1 MIANPYRVLGV
12 SESCTD
18 AELKKAYRDK
28 SKKWHPDQNPD
39 NTDYAEKRFK
49 EVQEAY
55 RQIVDAR
62 ERGTSP
68 YGNTGGY
75 GNTGYGYGGYGNAG
89 GYGTGGPGSYGQQ
102 EYDQSRDGDYARHGY
117 ANYGAY
123 RDFADFFNQWQQYSE
138 QQRAQQAAGESN
150 EEQAARNYINNG
162 YYQEAWNSLNGAPPE
177 SRGARWFY
185 YASMANRGLGSNV
198 RALEFAK
205 RAVDMEPGNELYA
218 SHLQQLQNGGT
229 WYQHQNQNYGYG
241 GFGNMKSGFWTYI
254 CLANLFCNCCL
265 GGRGGMFFC

>member
-1 MIANPYRVLGV
+1 MIANPYKVLGV

-28 SKKWHPDQNPD
+28 SKKWHPDQNPG
-39 NTDYAEKRFK
+39 NTEYAEERFK

-68 YGNTGGY
+68 YGNAGY
-75 GNTGYGYGGYGNAG
+75 GPGYGGSGYGQGYGSSGYGYG
-89 GYGTGGPGSYGQQ
+89 QQ
-102 EYDQSRDGDYARHGY
+102 NYDRSRDGDYANQGY

-123 RDFADFFNQWQQYSE
+123 SGFADFFNAWQQYSE
-138 QQRAQQAAGESN
+138 QQRAQQTAGESN

-162 YYQEAWNSLNGAPPE
+162 YYNEACNALNSVPMEN
-177 SRGARWFY
+177 RGARWFY

-198 RALEFAK
+198 KALEFAK
-205 RAVDMEPGNELYA
+205 RAVDMEPGNQLYA
-218 SHLQQLQNGGT
+218 SYLQSLQNGET

-241 GFGNMKSGFWTYI
+241 GFNSANSQLCTYL
-254 CLANLFCNCCL
+254 CLANLMCNCCC
-265 GGRGGMFFC
+265 GGRGGMFFF

>member
-1 MIANPYRVLGV
+1 MIANPYKVLGV

-28 SKKWHPDQNPD
+28 SKKWHPDQHPD
-39 NTDYAEKRFK
+39 NQEYAEERFK
-49 EVQEAY
+49 EIQEAY

-68 YGNTGGY
+68 YGNAGPGY
-75 GNTGYGYGGYGNAG
+75 
-89 GYGTGGPGSYGQQ
+89 GSYGSYGGSNYGNGAYQQ
-102 EYDQSRDGDYARHGY
+102 QGYDQSRDGDYANYQY

-123 RDFADFFNQWQQYSE
+123 GGFADFFNQWQQYSE
-138 QQRAQQAAGESN
+138 QQRAQQTAGESN
-150 EEQAARNYINNG
+150 EERAARNYINNG
-162 YYQEAWNSLNGAPPE
+162 YYQEAWNALNTVAVE
-177 SRGARWFY
+177 NRGARWFY

-198 RALEFAK
+198 KALEFAK
-205 RAVDMEPGNELYA
+205 HAVDMEPGNQLY
-218 SHLQQLQNGGT
+218 SSYLQQLQNGET

-241 GFGNMKSGFWTYI
+241 GFGNANSQLCTYL

-265 GGRGGMFFC
+265 GGRGGMFFF

>member
-1 MIANPYRVLGV
+1 MIANPYKVLGV

-39 NTDYAEKRFK
+39 NTAYAEERFK

-68 YGNTGGY
+68 YGNAGY
-75 GNTGYGYGGYGNAG
+75 GGAGYGNAG
-89 GYGTGGPGSYGQQ
+89 YGQPYGQQ
-102 EYDQSRDGDYARHGY
+102 SYDQSRDGDYSYNNY

-123 RDFADFFNQWQQYSE
+123 SGFADFFNQWQQYSE
-138 QQRAQQAAGESN
+138 QQRAQQTAG
-150 EEQAARNYINNG
+150 
-162 YYQEAWNSLNGAPPE
+162 
-177 SRGARWFY
+177 
-185 YASMANRGLGSNV
+185 SMANGGLGSNV
-198 RALEFAK
+198 KALEFAK
-205 RAVDMEPGNELYA
+205 RAVDMEPGNQLYA

-241 GFGNMKSGFWTYI
+241 GFNNANSQLCTYL
-254 CLANLFCNCCL
+254 CLMNLMCNCCL

>member
-1 MIANPYRVLGV
+1 MIANPYKVLGV

-39 NTDYAEKRFK
+39 NTAYAEERFK

-68 YGNTGGY
+68 YGNAGY
-75 GNTGYGYGGYGNAG
+75 GGAGYGNAG
-89 GYGTGGPGSYGQQ
+89 YGQPYGKQ
-102 EYDQSRDGDYARHGY
+102 SYDQSRDGDYSYNNY

-123 RDFADFFNQWQQYSE
+123 SGFADFFNQWQQYSE
-138 QQRAQQAAGESN
+138 QQRAQQTAGESN
-150 EEQAARNYINNG
+150 EERAARNYINSG
-162 YYQEAWNSLNGAPPE
+162 YYNEALNALNGIPME
-177 SRGARWFY
+177 NRGARWFY
-185 YASMANRGLGSNV
+185 YASMANGGLGSNV
-198 RALEFAK
+198 KALEFAK
-205 RAVDMEPGNELYA
+205 RAVDMEPGNQLYA

-241 GFGNMKSGFWTYI
+241 GFNNSNSQLCTYL
-254 CLANLFCNCCL
+254 CLMNLMCNCCL

>member
-1 MIANPYRVLGV
+1 MIANPYKVLGV

-39 NTDYAEKRFK
+39 NTEYAEERFK

-68 YGNTGGY
+68 YGNTGA
-75 GNTGYGYGGYGNAG
+75 YGNAG
-89 GYGTGGPGSYGQQ
+89 GYSSAGGYGGTGYGPGGGYTQQSY
-102 EYDQSRDGDYARHGY
+102 DSSRDGDYANNRY

-123 RDFADFFNQWQQYSE
+123 SGFADFFNQWQQYSE
-138 QQRAQQAAGESN
+138 QQRAQQTAGESN

-162 YYQEAWNSLNGAPPE
+162 YYQEALNALNGVSE
-177 SRGARWFY
+177 EMRGARWYY
-185 YASMANRGLGSNV
+185 YASMANRGLGNNV
-198 RALEFAK
+198 NALEFAK
-205 RAVDMEPGNELYA
+205 KATDMEPGNQLYA
-218 SHLQQLQNGGT
+218 SHLQQIQNGGT

-241 GFGNMKSGFWTYI
+241 GFGNANSQLCTYL

-265 GGRGGMFFC
+265 GGRGGMFFF